1 MEWNE
6 LIRLSTVNLIIG
18 YKGRGKSGLA
28 YYLMETIAP
37 KYDLLPLV
45 VNFPREKQSLLPANY
60 AVKDLEDALST
71 EKAMILVD
79 EGTTQLP
86 AGGKLE
92 DFIKGA
98 SSLSR
103 QRDQI
108 ILFVFHTSR
117 DVGSRILRGLDTV
130 MIKEPSRRQIEQGAK
145 DKWFRSLLE
154 KAKQELQAQPGKR
167 YKWTYVESEEPDFQ
181 GVLKNPLPSYWSEDL
196 SKAWGG
202 VSLKEGSTYLLEDRP
217 VREKLFCFS
226 CDGCGRFAYMHEGHC
241 EFCGAAWHPGLAKLY

>member
-1 MEWNE
+1 VSGAKVGWED

-37 KYDLLPLV
+37 KHKLLPLV
-45 VNFPREKQSLLPANY
+45 VNFPREKQHLLPVGY
-60 AVKDLEDALST
+60 AVKELDDALST

-108 ILFVFHTSR
+108 IVFVFHTSR

-167 YKWTYVESEEPDFQ
+167 YQWTYVESEEPDFQ
-181 GVLKNPLPSYWSEDL
+181 GVLGNPLPSFWSEDL

-202 VSLKEGSTYLLEDRP
+202 ISLAGKEEQLSLEKP
-217 VREKLFCFS
+217 FCFQ
-226 CDGCGRFAYMHEGHC
+226 CDGCGRFAFMYEGHC
-241 EFCGAAWHPGLAKLY
+241 EFCGTAWHVGLTKLY

>member
-1 MEWNE
+1 MEWND

-37 KYDLLPLV
+37 KYNLLPLV

-60 AVKDLEDALST
+60 VVKDLEDALST

-108 ILFVFHTSR
+108 IVFVFHTSR

-145 DKWFRSLLE
+145 DKWFRALLE

-181 GVLKNPLPSYWSEDL
+181 GVLSNPLPSFWSEDL
-196 SKAWGG
+196 SKAWGV
-202 VSLKEGSTYLLEDRP
+202 VSSQTESGELVQAAKLKEKP
-217 VREKLFCFS
+217 FCFR
-226 CDGCGRFAYMHEGHC
+226 CDSCGRFAFMNEGHC
-241 EFCGAAWHPGLAKLY
+241 EFCGAAWHPGLTKFY